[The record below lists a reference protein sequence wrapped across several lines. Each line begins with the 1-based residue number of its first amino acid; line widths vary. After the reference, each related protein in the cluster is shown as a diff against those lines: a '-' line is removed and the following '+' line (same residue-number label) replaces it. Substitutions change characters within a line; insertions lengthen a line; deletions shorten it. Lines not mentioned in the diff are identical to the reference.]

1 MYTVGVCIDEA
12 YFVPALTT
20 LTSLADS
27 HPAGDLKTVGVR
39 VLTADLSRGRA
50 ETMAAVVARLG
61 FGSFD
66 IAWHPTD
73 RWQVVSCDHIS
84 ATTYLRFAF
93 TADFVGDDHLI
104 YLDADLLV
112 LGDVAAPLGS
122 LRPTQ
127 VALVQDELVATVG
140 RGGALPGVVDRW
152 PEFRGRPYFNA
163 GVMWCPTG
171 LLSRLN
177 RSVTGIMAAAG
188 QHIHFNDQDALNLW
202 ALHEGAVVPAPPAY
216 NCFELDR
223 FEDGAQSRAREGTPV
238 VLHFVGPDKPWQ
250 PTCPGTDG
258 VRLYRS
264 YLRQAASLVSRAKD
278 PTAGM
283 PWQ

>member
-12 YFVPALTT
+12 YFLPALTT

-27 HPAGDLKTVGVR
+27 QPAGDLKTVGVR

-50 ETMAAVVARLG
+50 ETMATVVARLG

-66 IAWHPTD
+66 IAWHPTH

-104 YLDADLLV
+104 YLDADLVV
-112 LGDVAAPLGS
+112 LGDLAAPLDS
-122 LRPTQ
+122 LESTQ
-127 VALVQDELVATVG
+127 MALVQDELVATVG

-152 PEFRGRPYFNA
+152 PGFRGRPYFNA

-177 RSVTGIMAAAG
+177 RSISRIMAAAG

-202 ALHEGAVVPAPPAY
+202 ALHAGAVVPAPPVY
-216 NCFELDR
+216 NRFELDR
-223 FEDGAQSRAREGTPV
+223 FEGGAQSRAREGAPV

-250 PTCPGTDG
+250 PTCPDADG
-258 VRLYRS
+258 VRLYRG
-264 YLRQAASLVSRAKD
+264 YLRQAARLVSRAKD
-278 PTAGM
+278 PAAGIR
-283 PWQ
+283 WQ